1 MNEQRTVTRRI
12 LLIDDE
18 ETIQTVVQFGIQMA
32 AGWQVLTAS
41 SGEEGVAIA
50 RTHQPHAI
58 LLDLIMP
65 EMNGVATFQQLRTHR
80 ETQHI
85 PVIFLTA
92 QTHALNED
100 WQKLPVDGVISKP
113 FNALELPPQI
123 AYILGWLS

>member
-1 MNEQRTVTRRI
+1 MTRRI

-18 ETIQTVVQFGIQMA
+18 ETIQTVVQFGIQMT
-32 AGWQVLTAS
+32 AGWEVLTAS

-50 RTHQPHAI
+50 LTQQPHAI

-65 EMNGVATFQQLRTHR
+65 EMDGVATFKQLHTNQ

-92 QTHALNED
+92 QTHSSGEE
-100 WQKLPVDGVISKP
+100 WQTLPVSGVIPKP

-123 AYILGWLS
+123 AQILGWEA

>member
-1 MNEQRTVTRRI
+1 MTRRI

-18 ETIQTVVQFGIQMA
+18 ETIQTVVQFGIQMTT
-32 AGWQVLTAS
+32 GWEVLTAS

-50 RTHQPHAI
+50 LTQQPHAI

-65 EMNGVATFQQLRTHR
+65 EMDGVATFKQLKTHP
-80 ETQHI
+80 ETQSI

-92 QTHALNED
+92 QTHTSGEE
-100 WQKLPVDGVISKP
+100 WQTLPVDGVIPKP

-123 AYILGWLS
+123 AQILGWKM

>member
-1 MNEQRTVTRRI
+1 MARRI

-18 ETIQTVVQFGIQMA
+18 ETIQTVVQFGIQMT

-65 EMNGVATFQQLRTHR
+65 EMNGVATFKELKAHA
-80 ETQHI
+80 EIQHI

-92 QTHALNED
+92 QTHTHGEE
-100 WQKLPVDGVISKP
+100 WQSLPVDGMIPKP
-113 FNALELPPQI
+113 FNALELPSKI
-123 AYILGWLS
+123 AHILNWVL